1 MILRVVKIRTW
12 LYAVLLFFAWGFV
25 MHTTGLLLH
34 EFGGH
39 ALAAVIFGCGITG
52 YDLTFFGHGQV
63 HYFRCDRWTDATVLV
78 ADWAGLVVT
87 IVAGLGAGLFLLRR
101 RRDLSPLARLL
112 LAQVAFFFLLG
123 QLGYMV
129 SGGFHD
135 LYDPGRTAKI
145 LAAKGVHVLA
155 WLPALVAYGVT
166 AFVFSRVAIDAFRE
180 HFGSRSR
187 LHALGQLALTLGVAG
202 LLYFVAFRIELEL
215 RTDMTMKGVA
225 HEAQRIAIVRKTAP
239 PFPIERVMTALGLAG
254 LGYALVR
261 PVREP
266 TAISSP
272 SPRIV
277 KVVASAAGVC
287 FLVLLVMIVR
297 R

>member
-1 MILRVVKIRTW
+1 MILRLVKIRTW
-12 LYAVLLFFAWGFV
+12 LHAVLLFFAWGFV

-39 ALAAVIFGCGITG
+39 ALAAMIFGCGITG

-87 IVAGLGAGLFLLRR
+87 ILTALGVGVYLWRR
-101 RRDLSPLARLL
+101 GHTLSPLARLL
-112 LAQVAFFFLLG
+112 LAEVVFFFLLG

-145 LAAKGVHVLA
+145 LGAKGLHVLA
-155 WLPALVAYGVT
+155 WLPPLVAYGVT
-166 AFVFSRVAIDAFRE
+166 AFVFARVAADAFRE
-180 HFGSRSR
+180 HFGSRTR
-187 LHALGQLALTLGVAG
+187 LHALGQLVLTLGVAG
-202 LLYFVAFRIELEL
+202 LLYFIAFKIELEL

-225 HEAQRIAIVRKTAP
+225 HEARRIAIVKRTAP
-239 PFPIERVMTALGLAG
+239 PFPIERVLTAVGLAG
-254 LGYALVR
+254 LIYGLAR
-261 PVREP
+261 PVKSQTEM
-266 TAISSP
+266 SSP
-272 SPRIV
+272 SARLV
-277 KVVASAAGVC
+277 KTVLGATALCFVVL
-287 FLVLLVMIVR
+287 FVMIVR